1 MNVNNEDNLTLSRIN
16 LRRTSTSSSYKVS
29 HLNSGETKKV
39 HHGIHIELNRSPPK
53 FLDDNKLKNIP
64 SSFTE
69 YIKPKN
75 IYHKNTYNGKGSRS
89 RSRPSTSSSGYKNY
103 MKYVSYHN
111 TTINDNNNLLKF

>member
-1 MNVNNEDNLTLSRIN
+1 M
-16 LRRTSTSSSYKVS
+16 
-29 HLNSGETKKV
+29 
-39 HHGIHIELNRSPPK
+39 HIELNRSPPK

-75 IYHKNTYNGKGSRS
+75 IYHKNTYSGKGS

-103 MKYVSYHN
+103 MKNVSYHN
-111 TTINDNNNLLKF
+111 TQSINDNNNLLKFQTTKCKQGYSLNDQINQLGLNTSQKQSL